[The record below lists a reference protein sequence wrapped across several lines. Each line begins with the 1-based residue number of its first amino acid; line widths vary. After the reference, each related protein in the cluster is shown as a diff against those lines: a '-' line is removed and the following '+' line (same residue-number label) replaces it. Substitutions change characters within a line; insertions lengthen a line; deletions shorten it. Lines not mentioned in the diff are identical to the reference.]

1 VRQRQHFL
9 GYLVLAGEGGR
20 AGVGGVM
27 SKEAMKLA
35 LGKIKSA
42 RDCHPNA
49 VNTLLFEAEEILEEA
64 LEKPDFWEGY
74 VPEPVKP
81 AQQEFVSPGG
91 GYVPAIPA
99 QQALDKKAE
108 NARELGL
115 DYEPVWGGGPT
126 NKDYEDAMRQRR
138 LHQLTTPPARQEPYC
153 YTYTENGEEYFAP
166 PKAYVPDDAKPLYTS
181 PPAQRKPLTD
191 EAIATVYW
199 GATGQS
205 LRPQDNVLAHNFARS
220 IEAAHGIKENT

>member
-1 VRQRQHFL
+1 
-9 GYLVLAGEGGR
+9 
-20 AGVGGVM
+20 M

-74 VPEPVKP
+74 VPEQVKP
-81 AQQEFVSPGG
+81 ATEESLATQ
-91 GYVPAIPA
+91 A

-115 DYEPVWGGGPT
+115 DYEPVC
-126 NKDYEDAMRQRR
+126 NKDPQGCWNVRC
-138 LHQLTTPPARQEPYC
+138 QLGKKCKNTQ
-153 YTYTENGEEYFAP
+153 
-166 PKAYVPDDAKPLYTS
+166 
-181 PPAQRKPLTD
+181 AQRTWVSLTD
-191 EAIATVYW
+191 EDYRELHLEMGPTYFY
-199 GATGQS
+199 
-205 LRPQDNVLAHNFARS
+205 QDYGRA
-220 IEAAHGIKENT
+220 IEAKLKEKNT

>member
-1 VRQRQHFL
+1 
-9 GYLVLAGEGGR
+9 
-20 AGVGGVM
+20 M
-27 SKEAMKLA
+27 SKEATARSAMKLA

-115 DYEPVWGGGPT
+115 DYEP
-126 NKDYEDAMRQRR
+126 AQ
-138 LHQLTTPPARQEPYC
+138 QEPVAYIHRQGNH
-153 YTYTENGEEYFAP
+153 YEVSERFLSDDEKSRGWTEE
-166 PKAYVPDDAKPLYTS
+166 PLYTS
-181 PPAQRKPLTD
+181 PPAQRTWVGLSD
-191 EAIATVYW
+191 EELSEVYNQADWDTVNGWEYER
-199 GATGQS
+199 A
-205 LRPQDNVLAHNFARS
+205 
-220 IEAAHGIKENT
+220 IEAKLRSKNEDRN